1 MKAPAADF
9 SASPELEKLF
19 EKLIKAVEGLK
30 GSFSSGIN
38 VQFPTLN
45 FKDMFKNPFKGLGDR
60 ISKQFDKFGDVLKA
74 PFKKLG
80 DMFKNPFKGL
90 GDRISAQFGKFGDVL
105 KAPFKKLGDGL
116 GKMFGFRKKSPEE
129 KTADLSKKTYRL
141 LFRVIRPLVKNVR
154 DDLRA
159 VKKTSDAMLGELKK
173 ISAKDKGKDRGGDK
187 KGADFGKRAKNA
199 LTGIGKGLGKAM
211 ESILK
216 GFASGLTKM
225 GNAKVLKGILNLG
238 LLGVSLIP
246 FALALKLFAGIRFDK
261 VFIGIGALAAIG
273 VIARLLGDP
282 SVVGFIFL
290 GAAAIAALGLALIPF
305 GFGLDLIAGASEK
318 LIPFLEALG
327 ETFTT
332 IVQPAI
338 TIAKELFDTLKVSI
352 TTIGDTIQSI
362 VDTIGGVFTTAIE
375 SARDIALAVVDA
387 VASSF
392 DSTIELIKFLEG
404 TSLTGTKLFGI
415 AAGVGALA
423 IALMALSAGKLF
435 DGLIEGMKSIGG
447 AAAKF
452 FGKIS
457 GGLLDFGGDGP
468 ASGPL
473 ETLKQLAS
481 LGANATFLEK
491 LPDILDNITA
501 ALDRLFNTD
510 YNVNNFMRAMGEL
523 TSGIISFQTNA
534 VEPFTTANVGETAVG
549 LATGAEAA
557 GGAAMAP
564 VINNVV
570 TNSSAPTQIV
580 PDSNIGSRSTDRDVF
595 SPLDNHSPFS
605 FAGL

>member
-1 MKAPAADF
+1 MNAPPADF

-19 EKLIKAVEGLK
+19 EKLIKSVEGLK

-38 VQFPTLN
+38 IQFPTLN
-45 FKDMFKNPFKGLGDR
+45 FKDMFKNPFKGLSDR

-80 DMFKNPFKGL
+80 E
-90 GDRISAQFGKFGDVL
+90 
-105 KAPFKKLGDGL
+105 GL
-116 GKMFGFRKKSPEE
+116 GKMFGFGKKSPEE
-129 KTADLSKKTYRL
+129 KMADMSSKTYRL
-141 LFRVIRPLVKNVR
+141 LFRVVRPLVKNIR
-154 DDLRA
+154 DDLRK
-159 VKKTSDAMLGELKK
+159 VGRTSNAMLDELKK
-173 ISAKDKGKDRGGDK
+173 ISKQGKGKDKGGDK

-211 ESILK
+211 ETILK
-216 GFASGLTKM
+216 GFSAGLTKL
-225 GNAKVLKGILNLG
+225 GNPKVLKGILNLG
-238 LLGVSLIP
+238 LLGVALVP
-246 FALALKLFAGIRFDK
+246 FAFALKLFNSVRFDK
-261 VFIGIGALAAIG
+261 VLVGVAALGAIAGIAFLVGGQAPIISAGALAIG
-273 VIARLLGDP
+273 
-282 SVVGFIFL
+282 
-290 GAAAIAALGLALIPF
+290 ALGLALIPF
-305 GFGLDLIAGASEK
+305 GFGLDLVATASEK
-318 LIPFLEALG
+318 LIPFLTALG

-332 IVQPAI
+332 VVQPAI

-352 TTIGDTIQSI
+352 TTIGDTIQGL

-375 SARDIALAVVDA
+375 TVRDIALAVVDA
-387 VASSF
+387 VAGSF

-404 TSLTGTKLFGI
+404 TTLTGTKLLGI
-415 AAGVGALA
+415 AGGVTALA
-423 IALMALSAGKLF
+423 VALMALSAGKLV
-435 DGLIEGMKSIGG
+435 DGLIEGFKNFAGG
-447 AAAKF
+447 VGKF

-468 ASGPL
+468 AGGPL
-473 ETLKQLAS
+473 ETIKQLATLS
-481 LGANATFLEK
+481 QNAGFLEK
-491 LPDILDNITA
+491 FPDILDNITS
-501 ALDRLFNTD
+501 ALARLFNTD
-510 YNVNNFMRAMGEL
+510 YNVSNFRDAMGEL
-523 TSGIISFQTNA
+523 TSGIIDFQTNA
-534 VEPFTTANVGETAVG
+534 VEPFTTAAVGETAVG